1 MSLYS
6 RVGNAF
12 RGGLLNREI
21 DEELESHLAKAIDA
35 GRAPAEARQ
44 ALGSLLA
51 AREEIRDIKLLPW
64 FDSLR

>member
-44 ALGSLLA
+44 ALGSL
-51 AREEIRDIKLLPW
+51 
-64 FDSLR
+64 